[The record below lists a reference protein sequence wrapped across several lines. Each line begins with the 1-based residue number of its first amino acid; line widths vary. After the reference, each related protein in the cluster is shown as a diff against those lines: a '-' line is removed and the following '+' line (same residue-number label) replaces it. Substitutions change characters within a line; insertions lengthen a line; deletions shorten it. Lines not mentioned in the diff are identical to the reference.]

1 MLTFV
6 PPAIAFL
13 REEADYDAVG
23 DYGNAKY
30 EKVTILIIQR
40 LSLADGVRTA
50 EQAGDDYGFR

>member
-1 MLTFV
+1 MLNFV
-6 PPAIAFL
+6 LPAIAFL
-13 REEADYDAVG
+13 REEADYDADG

-50 EQAGDDYGFR
+50 EQAGNDYGFR